1 MFQEKIDFHRKKVL
15 HKFNDYIQMNNII
28 RLHLKESEFTY
39 RACKPFTRHC
49 QNIQKFREIC
59 NLKHLYRRELE
70 KAFFTHDAAY
80 SDLANITISD
90 KILKDRFYEIAR
102 NCKYDGYQRALAS
115 IVYKVFLIKN
125 RIRSECT

>member
-1 MFQEKIDFHRKKVL
+1 
-15 HKFNDYIQMNNII
+15 MNNIV
-28 RLHLKESEFTY
+28 RFHLKEPEFTY

-59 NLKHLYRRELE
+59 NLKHLFRRELE

-80 SDLANITISD
+80 SDLANRTISD

-102 NCKYDGYQRALAS
+102 NCKYNGYQIALAS
-115 IVYKVFLIKN
+115 IVYKFFLIEN
-125 RIRSECT
+125 RIKSEYT